1 MAIMVE
7 LFGEVAADYDEIR
20 PGYPAALAAT
30 ILAYHGGPPSR
41 LVEVGA
47 GTGLATALLR
57 DLAAAAEPARP
68 VPDVVGSDVVGSD
81 VVGSDVV
88 GSDVVGSDVVGSDVV
103 GPGSAAPPRPGSDG
117 AGRADLERADLGR
130 ADLGRADL
138 GRADLGRADLE
149 RAGPVWTRVTCV
161 EPDARMAAVLAA
173 RFPDVEVVVARFA
186 QWSPP
191 PGGVPL
197 LACALAW
204 HWLDPAT
211 RNRQAHDAL
220 TPGGTLAVF
229 AHRYDYVDPAHAAAI
244 RAAFESVDPVPHHD
258 QPEDWFH
265 ADITASGLFTDVRS
279 VALRRPVPLTTAGYQ
294 RLVDTFSPQLR
305 RPLEL
310 RDRVRAAI
318 GVAVDGFGGTVTL
331 DLRTTLVLA
340 RRPA

>member
-1 MAIMVE
+1 MAIMAE
-7 LFGEVAADYDEIR
+7 LFGAVAADYDEIR

-57 DLAAAAEPARP
+57 DLAAAAAAAATAGPARP
-68 VPDVVGSDVVGSD
+68 VPG
-81 VVGSDVV
+81 
-88 GSDVVGSDVVGSDVV
+88 VV
-103 GPGSAAPPRPGSDG
+103 GPGVVGPGPAGPPRPGSDG
-117 AGRADLERADLGR
+117 AGRADR
-130 ADLGRADL
+130 
-138 GRADLGRADLE
+138 E
-149 RAGPVWTRVTCV
+149 RAGPVRTRVTGV

-229 AHRYDYVDPAHAAAI
+229 AHRYDYVDPAHSAAV

-279 VALRRPVPLTTAGYQ
+279 VAFRRPVPLTTAGYQ

-305 RPLEL
+305 RPPEL